1 MYVNLI
7 WIAMKNSFL
16 HLVLCS
22 VMFQDLSFSFSI
34 LTVWALLRAASSL
47 AHWPDLG
54 VFPLKRVTIFHFSW
68 VFWSLASI
76 SFHAVYLTSLPRS
89 EDFNLPLVFLVR
101 AALGDF
107 SSHCFPRRQ
116 ACLGFRCRIDFPV
129 GSAPLGPSV
138 PASIKYA
145 ARVFL
150 SWLLICA
157 GLCFAPVLICSAW
170 TCSSVPRSV
179 PLGPL
184 FLPPPEICFAAWSL
198 QQKPPAVLASSCLFH
213 SATGDFSFLA
223 WFSVDGQSSAVLVS
237 CALGSRAELILP
249 PKSAGAVF
257 SAAWFHARSAKRTP
271 VLGSKAHAA
280 GQVPVFVLCLC
291 RHPESGLPL
300 RFCCSQFCEDARRWK
315 PVLFL
320 SRWIQGSSFSSSY
333 NAFMMD
339 SWARP

>member
-1 MYVNLI
+1 
-7 WIAMKNSFL
+7 
-16 HLVLCS
+16 
-22 VMFQDLSFSFSI
+22 
-34 LTVWALLRAASSL
+34 
-47 AHWPDLG
+47 
-54 VFPLKRVTIFHFSW
+54 
-68 VFWSLASI
+68 
-76 SFHAVYLTSLPRS
+76 VYLTSLPRS

-223 WFSVDGQSSAVLVS
+223 IFSGWSKQRRFGFLRLGLS
-237 CALGSRAELILP
+237 CRTHFATQVRRCCFLCCLISRKECQ
-249 PKSAGAVF
+249 
-257 SAAWFHARSAKRTP
+257 
-271 VLGSKAHAA
+271 AHSCF
-280 GQVPVFVLCLC
+280 GFEV
-291 RHPESGLPL
+291 
-300 RFCCSQFCEDARRWK
+300 K
-315 PVLFL
+315 FL
-320 SRWIQGSSFSSSY
+320 SSCFAYVAIQNLVCRCDFVVLNFVRMLVGGSQSCF
-333 NAFMMD
+333 
-339 SWARP
+339 